1 MDAKM
6 YQDLVTYQ
14 AKRIE
19 ALQKE
24 VARLESLIN
33 QTNEQHKPQTK

>member
-1 MDAKM
+1 MDTKM

-14 AKRIE
+14 SKRIE

-24 VARLESLIN
+24 VARLEALIT
-33 QTNEQHKPQTK
+33 QGKEQHKTETK